1 MLWSH
6 PYSLTPAVVF
16 DYYVMNGCIHG
27 QATENRQL
35 MEVCAPVRKSAIKM
49 GVTYMQSGAYKVTG
63 GERILVALDG
73 SVPSE
78 QALENAISL
87 AQKCQGKIFLIRVLE
102 MPAEDGSAE
111 KHSRIFEDLQESLE
125 QIKKGVE
132 SRGLECAATVS
143 RGSEIAAR
151 IVQEA
156 RDKDIDL
163 VAMGTHGWTGQT
175 AIAAMGSVARKVL
188 CTSPCPVLII
198 PPKMGK
204 DKQAECG

>member
-1 MLWSH
+1 
-6 PYSLTPAVVF
+6 
-16 DYYVMNGCIHG
+16 
-27 QATENRQL
+27 
-35 MEVCAPVRKSAIKM
+35 MESSAH
-49 GVTYMQSGAYKVTG
+49 TVTG

-78 QALENAISL
+78 QALEKAISL
-87 AQKCQGKIFLIRVLE
+87 AHKCQGKIFLIRVLE
-102 MPAEDGSAE
+102 MPEEKENAE
-111 KHSRIFEDLQESLE
+111 KHSRIFEDLQASLN
-125 QIKKGVE
+125 QVKQGVE

-143 RGSEIAAR
+143 RGPEIAAR

-156 RDKDIDL
+156 KDKDIDL

-204 DKQAECG
+204 DKQAECSQS